1 MGNNK
6 SIPNYYRDYQ
16 AAFSYSDLLL
26 ELESLSD
33 LREGWRLLRNPKQS
47 SSHLDKLMTLQT
59 IKIGFLGPE
68 AALKSHLINK
78 ISGYTKNQPNN
89 QIVYDLFK
97 GLRIRYSKLK
107 VLNAIKNENLLNP
120 DHKTLTCFSSNRE
133 DTPVYFH
140 KDEMLF
146 KFMSKCHELGHL
158 LSDGRTVDHLDS
170 QKYEN
175 LKNLMLN
182 DKVFSESFLDSFLC
196 EISDFIIIVVGH
208 ITFDDQK
215 YIRRIVNEN
224 KTLKKIFVIHFFD
237 DCKTLVQA
245 NFRIDKEIKGI
256 FHVKEV
262 PIDIKNLLKIN
273 DKKLGMFNRTIYV
286 DDSLNEPTSFLNYVE
301 RNCTIHLVYAPEG
314 TSVAKYFNKMTFSFM
329 NDLIKKKIGECQR
342 FNLIESLKNFIE
354 DNYLKYFSLYR
365 RNEKEP
371 LNINVSEEEKYGN
384 KFIKTNINH
393 EIKYLSDSK
402 YDQIGNIISTSNE
415 E

>member
-47 SSHLDKLMTLQT
+47 SSHIDKLMTLQT
-59 IKIGFLGPE
+59 LKISFLGPE
-68 AALKSHLINK
+68 AALKSFLINK
-78 ISGYTKNQPNN
+78 ISGYSHTKPNS
-89 QIVYDLFK
+89 QIEYDQFK
-97 GLRIRYSKLK
+97 GLRVRYSKLK
-107 VLNAIKNENLLNP
+107 VLNDIKNEKLLNP
-120 DHKTLTCFSSNRE
+120 DHKTITCFSSNRE

-146 KFMSKCHELGHL
+146 KFMSKCHELGHI

-175 LKNLMLN
+175 LKDLMLN
-182 DKVFSESFLDSFLC
+182 DKVFSESFLDCFIC

-208 ITFDDQK
+208 ITFEDQK
-215 YIRRIVNEN
+215 YIKRIVNEN
-224 KTLKKIFVIHFFD
+224 KNLKKIFVIHFFD

-256 FHVKEV
+256 FHVKDV
-262 PIDIKNLLKIN
+262 PVDIKNLLKIN
-273 DKKLGMFNRTIYV
+273 DNQLGKFNRTIYV
-286 DDSLNEPTSFLNYVE
+286 EDSLNEASFLNYE
-301 RNCTIHLVYAPEG
+301 LRNCTIHLVYAKEG
-314 TSVAKYFNKMTFSFM
+314 TSVAKYFNGMTFSFM
-329 NDLIKKKIGECQR
+329 NDLIKKKIGECQK
-342 FNLIESLKNFIE
+342 FNLIESLKKFIE
-354 DNYLKYFSLYR
+354 VNYLKYFSLYR

-371 LNINVSEEEKYGN
+371 LNIKVSEEEKYGHR
-384 KFIKTNINH
+384 FIKTNINH

-402 YDQIGNIISTSNE
+402 YDQIGNIISSSNQE
-415 E
+415 